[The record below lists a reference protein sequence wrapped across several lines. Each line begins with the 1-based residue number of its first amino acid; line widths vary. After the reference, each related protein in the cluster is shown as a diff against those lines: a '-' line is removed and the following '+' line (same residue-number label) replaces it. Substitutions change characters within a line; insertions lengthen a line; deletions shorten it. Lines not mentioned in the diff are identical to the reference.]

1 MPVQQQYSAMEPS
14 LYTAPPEVRGLTCLD
29 KEAFAQTVV
38 VPALQRP
45 GMLKRV
51 WRSKA
56 AIMTGS
62 CCWTLPVSPH
72 PTHSATPRC
81 CGHLEY
87 LKSYSCNKLRLT
99 YDNLKSE
106 EVLCTL
112 QVVHIAHMNLREH
125 QLPYRNIIGQV
136 IMDKNPWVTCV
147 VNKTNTID
155 STYRSFKMVM
165 VGEENMVAKVR
176 ENGVTYEFDF
186 SCVYWNWVIRPLPPY
201 IYRVLDYRLTIYIY
215 IYIHYKG
222 LILFHQCTCDVKLPQ
237 VHCYVFSK
245 EYDPQRNMVER
256 ASASLGFSLEGRCSV
271 HLVRNVAPNKE
282 MSVTF
287 TIPKEVLFKT
297 IEEPAPKRSG
307 ETKD

>member
-1 MPVQQQYSAMEPS
+1 LRILSVFHFPNCSAVPSINLSCEFQNQMPVQQQYSAMEPS

-45 GMLKRV
+45 GMLKLLLLDPA
-51 WRSKA
+51 S
-56 AIMTGS
+56 
-62 CCWTLPVSPH
+62 VSSPN
-72 PTHSATPRC
+72 SFSDA
-81 CGHLEY
+81 
-87 LKSYSCNKLRLT
+87 
-99 YDNLKSE
+99 
-106 EVLCTL
+106 EVLRSFGVPQELQLGTGFHSGFS

-186 SCVYWNWVIRPLPPY
+186 SCVYWNLTSLRYMTVGMIKQLGPFSILQNLLGNTRAIFLLPTS
-201 IYRVLDYRLTIYIY
+201 V
-215 IYIHYKG
+215 
-222 LILFHQCTCDVKLPQ
+222 CLP
-237 VHCYVFSK
+237 C
-245 EYDPQRNMVER
+245 
-256 ASASLGFSLEGRCSV
+256 
-271 HLVRNVAPNKE
+271 
-282 MSVTF
+282 
-287 TIPKEVLFKT
+287 
-297 IEEPAPKRSG
+297 
-307 ETKD
+307 